1 MQVEALAAAAKTI
14 VTETIEG
21 SSAADYDVK
30 KASNNEGS
38 DKNNFGFGNTEE
50 DEGMQQDNN
59 EMKKDSDLD
68 AMMLVESSD
77 EDTITE
83 EDKYEGGET
92 DNSEEHLDVDED
104 NVQDDSKD
112 QDGEDDI
119 VQPTKKWTCIVLYD
133 QAGHWFSKQQS
144 TNSFFGDDAFHTAML
159 ELGHQEFDMI
169 KTNQLKWL
177 SKGGRTR
184 KDGSVRTIYSCPNYN
199 QLAFPFLITVVKDND
214 CHMITV
220 GNLPHNHD
228 VS

>member
-1 MQVEALAAAAKTI
+1 MLVESSDEDTI
-14 VTETIEG
+14 
-21 SSAADYDVK
+21 
-30 KASNNEGS
+30 
-38 DKNNFGFGNTEE
+38 TEE
-50 DEGMQQDNN
+50 DKYEGGETDNSEEHLDVDEDNVQDDS
-59 EMKKDSDLD
+59 KDQDG
-68 AMMLVESSD
+68 ESSD

-119 VQPTKKWTCIVLYD
+119 VQPTKKWTCAVLID
-133 QAGHWFSKQQS
+133 QAGHWFSKQQG

-159 ELGHQEFDMI
+159 EFGHQEFDMM

-177 SKGGRTR
+177 PKGGRTR
-184 KDGSVRTIYSCPNYN
+184 KNGSVRTIYRCPNYN
-199 QLAFPFLITVVKDND
+199 QLAFPFLITVMKDND
-214 CHMITV
+214 RHMITV

-228 VS
+228 VSWRKKTRKRLRR